1 VIRWIAAAGAGVI
14 SLDSIINVAFPA
26 MAAAFAEPP
35 ERVRWVI
42 VCYVFTYSVTAFCGG
57 ALADRVGHARVF
69 RAGLALTAVAL
80 AFGGFAGTFD
90 RLLIARVMQGVA
102 GGLVYGTAPGLVT
115 VTAPPEQR
123 GSALGFLNA
132 GIGVGFTVGPLVAG
146 LLVAQF
152 GWRSTFYVRVP
163 VALAVFGWALVA
175 LPARRGAGTRLVAAA
190 DVLRRTVLG
199 PGALAFLAN
208 ASIFSVW
215 LLAPFYLVLV
225 RGFDATTA
233 GLLFTLTPLGTAL
246 AAPVAGV
253 AADRLGAR
261 TPMIGGLVLEALGLL
276 LLSRADAATA
286 TPIIAGA
293 LFAAGFGLGAFQVPN
308 MALIMGAFSGAQQG
322 VAGGFAFLAR
332 TLGVVSGVL
341 VLAGLFAARRE
352 TVGLQAAFAEAFLT
366 AAIAVALAAVAAAAP
381 RRYTARP

>member
-1 VIRWIAAAGAGVI
+1 VTRWIAAAGAGVI

-42 VCYVFTYSVTAFCGG
+42 VCYVFTYSVTAFWGG

-69 RAGLALTAVAL
+69 RAGLALTALAL
-80 AFGGFAGTFD
+80 ALGALAPTFP
-90 RLLIARVMQGVA
+90 LLLTARVLQGFA
-102 GGLVYGTAPGLVT
+102 GGLVYGTAPGIVT
-115 VTAPPEQR
+115 LAAAPDAR
-123 GSALGFLNA
+123 GRALGFLNA
-132 GIGVGFTVGPLVAG
+132 GIGVGFTIGPLVAG
-146 LLVAQF
+146 VLVAHL

-163 VALAVFGWALVA
+163 IALGVFGWALVG
-175 LPARRGAGTRLVAAA
+175 LPAARGAATRLVAAA
-190 DVLRRTVLG
+190 DVLRRAVLA
-199 PGALAFLAN
+199 PGALAFVAN

-225 RGFDATTA
+225 RGLDAATA
-233 GLLFTLTPLGTAL
+233 GLLFTLTPLGTAAAASL
-246 AAPVAGV
+246 AGL

-261 TPMIGGLVLEALGLL
+261 APMVGGLVLQALGLL
-276 LLSRADAATA
+276 LLSRADAT
-286 TPIIAGA
+286 TSTVSIAAA
-293 LFAAGFGLGAFQVPN
+293 LFAAGFGLGVFQVPN
-308 MALIMGAFSGAQQG
+308 MALIMGAFGGAQQG

-352 TVGLQAAFAEAFLT
+352 IVGLAAAFGEAFLT
-366 AAIAVALAAVAAAAP
+366 AALAVALAAVAAALA
-381 RRYTARP
+381 RYTAAL

>member
-1 VIRWIAAAGAGVI
+1 MIRWIAAAGAGVI

-42 VCYVFTYSVTAFCGG
+42 VCYVFTYSLTAFCGG

-80 AFGGFAGTFD
+80 ALGGLAGTFD
-90 RLLIARVMQGVA
+90 RLLVARVMQGVA

-115 VTAPPEQR
+115 VTAAPEQR
-123 GSALGFLNA
+123 GRALGFLNA

-146 LLVAQF
+146 ALVAHF

-163 VALAVFGWALVA
+163 IALAVFGWALVA
-175 LPARRGAGTRLVAAA
+175 LPATRGAGTRLVAAA
-190 DVLRRTVLG
+190 DVLRRTVLA
-199 PGALAFLAN
+199 PGALAFVAN

-261 TPMIGGLVLEALGLL
+261 TPMVGGLVLEALGLL

-286 TPIIAGA
+286 PALIAGA

-352 TVGLQAAFAEAFLT
+352 IVGPPSAFAEAFLT
-366 AAIAVALAAVAAAAP
+366 AAIAVALAAVAAAAQ

>member
-1 VIRWIAAAGAGVI
+1 MIRWIAAAGAGVI

-42 VCYVFTYSVTAFCGG
+42 VCYVFTYSLTAFCGG

>member
-42 VCYVFTYSVTAFCGG
+42 VCYVFTYSLTAFCGG

-80 AFGGFAGTFD
+80 AFGGLAQTFD

-175 LPARRGAGTRLVAAA
+175 LPATRGAGARLVAAA

-246 AAPVAGV
+246 AAPVAGA

-352 TVGLQAAFAEAFLT
+352 TVGLQVAFAEAFLT
-366 AAIAVALAAVAAAAP
+366 AAIAVALAAVAAAAS

>member
-42 VCYVFTYSVTAFCGG
+42 VCYVFTYSLTAFCGG

-80 AFGGFAGTFD
+80 ALGGLAGTFD
-90 RLLIARVMQGVA
+90 RLLVARVMQGVA

-123 GSALGFLNA
+123 GRALGFLNA

-146 LLVAQF
+146 ALVAHF

-163 VALAVFGWALVA
+163 IALAVFGWALVA
-175 LPARRGAGTRLVAAA
+175 LPATRGAGTRLVAAA
-190 DVLRRTVLG
+190 DVLRRTVLA
-199 PGALAFLAN
+199 PGALAFVAN

-261 TPMIGGLVLEALGLL
+261 TPMVGGLVLEALGLL

-286 TPIIAGA
+286 PALIAGA

-341 VLAGLFAARRE
+341 VLAALFAARRE
-352 TVGLQAAFAEAFLT
+352 IVGPPSAFAEAFLT
-366 AAIAVALAAVAAAAP
+366 AAIAVAVAAVAAAAQ

>member
-1 VIRWIAAAGAGVI
+1 MTAVTRWIAAAGAGVI

-42 VCYVFTYSVTAFCGG
+42 VCYVFTYSVTAFWAG

-69 RAGLALTAVAL
+69 RVGLALTAVAL
-80 AFGGFAGTFD
+80 TLGGLAATFG
-90 RLLIARVMQGVA
+90 LLLAARVLQGFA

-115 VTAPPEQR
+115 LTARPERR

-132 GIGVGFTVGPLVAG
+132 GIGVGFTIGPLVAG
-146 LLVAQF
+146 FLVAHL

-163 VALAVFGWALVA
+163 IALALFAWALA
-175 LPARRGAGTRLVAAA
+175 MLPAARGAATRLVAAA
-190 DVLRRTVLG
+190 DVLRRDVLA
-199 PGALAFLAN
+199 PGALAFVAN

-225 RGFDATTA
+225 RGLDAVTA

-246 AAPVAGV
+246 AGPIAGG

-261 TPMIGGLVLEALGLL
+261 GPMVGGLVLQTLGLL
-276 LLSRADAATA
+276 LLSRADATTNAA
-286 TPIIAGA
+286 VIAVA
-293 LFAAGFGLGAFQVPN
+293 LFAAGFGLGVFQVPN
-308 MALIMGAFSGAQQG
+308 MALIMGAFPGAQQG

-332 TLGVVSGVL
+332 TLGVVTGVL

-352 TVGLQAAFAEAFLT
+352 IVGVQPAFAEAFLT
-366 AAIAVALAAVAAAAP
+366 AAITVALAGLVAAIG
-381 RRYTARP
+381 RRRR

>member
-42 VCYVFTYSVTAFCGG
+42 VCYVFTYSLTAFCGG

>member
-42 VCYVFTYSVTAFCGG
+42 VCYVFTYSLTAFCGG

-80 AFGGFAGTFD
+80 ALGGLAGTFD
-90 RLLIARVMQGVA
+90 RLLVARVMQGVA

-115 VTAPPEQR
+115 VTAAPEQR
-123 GSALGFLNA
+123 GRALGFLNA

-146 LLVAQF
+146 ALVAHF

-163 VALAVFGWALVA
+163 IALAVFGWALVA
-175 LPARRGAGTRLVAAA
+175 LPATRGAGTRLVAAA
-190 DVLRRTVLG
+190 DVLRRTVLA
-199 PGALAFLAN
+199 PGALAFVAN

-261 TPMIGGLVLEALGLL
+261 TPMVGGLVLEALGLL

-286 TPIIAGA
+286 PALIAGA

-352 TVGLQAAFAEAFLT
+352 IVGPPSAFAEAFLT
-366 AAIAVALAAVAAAAP
+366 AAIAVALAAVAAAAQ

>member
-1 VIRWIAAAGAGVI
+1 MIRWIAAAGAGVI

-42 VCYVFTYSVTAFCGG
+42 VCYVFTYSLTAFCGG

-80 AFGGFAGTFD
+80 ALGGLAGTFD
-90 RLLIARVMQGVA
+90 RLLVARVMQGVA

-123 GSALGFLNA
+123 GRALGFLNA

-146 LLVAQF
+146 ALVAHF

-163 VALAVFGWALVA
+163 IALAVFGWALVA
-175 LPARRGAGTRLVAAA
+175 LPATRGAGTRLVAAA
-190 DVLRRTVLG
+190 DVLRRTVLA
-199 PGALAFLAN
+199 PGALAFVAN

-261 TPMIGGLVLEALGLL
+261 TPMVGGLVLEALGLL

-286 TPIIAGA
+286 PALIAGA

-352 TVGLQAAFAEAFLT
+352 IVGPPSAFAEAFLT
-366 AAIAVALAAVAAAAP
+366 AAIAVALAAVAAAAQ